1 MARLHAPPD
10 PMTKRREVTLGIG
23 GFLGHD
29 ANAALVVDGEVV
41 AAAQEERYTRRKHD
55 GGFPTRAI
63 ADCLAIGGLRPA
75 DVTTVVFA
83 EKHLQS
89 RFFDRTGRNASRLS
103 LLLARALP
111 SRWEADY
118 LAPAQALFPGARV
131 RSAWHH
137 LSHVA
142 GAFYTSGCESA
153 AFLCVDGKGEDYN
166 ASIGRIDGERLEIL
180 GELPWEAGLG
190 LFYTLVTYYLGFTT
204 FGSEYKVMGLAPYGE
219 PRFAGA
225 LRSILETD
233 ERGAVRL
240 LAPVRFVAPEL
251 DAGIAVVEGALGMP
265 RRRGGDPL
273 GEEHADVAASLQQ
286 VFEEE
291 VFKQAAH
298 VRQLTGERELLFTG
312 GCAQNCVVAGKLRAA
327 GLFADVHNSP
337 VAGDMGSGLGA
348 ALLHQR
354 AVGALDGGGVDV
366 RGYYLGSE
374 PGEPP
379 ADALPYEEHLGGDL
393 FAHVARELA
402 AGRIVA
408 WCRDR
413 MELGARALG
422 ARSIVADARVPGMQS
437 RLNQAVKF
445 REGFRPFAPIVLEE
459 RVGDWF
465 DSARPSRYM
474 QFVANL
480 RPERRY
486 PAPAGLRGMRERLD
500 APRMRSMRERLDD
513 PRSEIA
519 SVVHV
524 DYSARLQTVARETHP
539 GFHAL
544 LSAFEAETGI
554 PILIN
559 TSFNVAG
566 QPIVRTAAEAW
577 DCFVHTDVDLLVLGD
592 RLFRNPDELSREEK
606 VAWARGF
613 TAYS

>member
-1 MARLHAPPD
+1 MASEISP
-10 PMTKRREVTLGIG
+10 RRPG
-23 GFLGHD
+23 
-29 ANAALVVDGEVV
+29 AW
-41 AAAQEERYTRRKHD
+41 
-55 GGFPTRAI
+55 
-63 ADCLAIGGLRPA
+63 
-75 DVTTVVFA
+75 
-83 EKHLQS
+83 
-89 RFFDRTGRNASRLS
+89 
-103 LLLARALP
+103 ARAARSP
-111 SRWEADY
+111 STAASTSRI
-118 LAPAQALFPGARV
+118 

-166 ASIGRIDGERLEIL
+166 ASIGRIDGERVEIL

-190 LFYTLVTYYLGFTT
+190 LFYTLVTYYLGFQT

-225 LRSILETD
+225 LRSILQTD

-251 DAGIAVVEGALGMP
+251 DAGIAVVEKALAMP
-265 RRRGGDPL
+265 RRRGSDPL
-273 GEEHADVAASLQQ
+273 SQEHADVAASLQQ

-291 VFKQAAH
+291 VFKQAAY
-298 VRQLTGERELLFTG
+298 VRALTGERDLLFTG
-312 GCAQNCVVAGKLRAA
+312 GCAQNCVVAGKLRSS

-354 AVGALDGGGVDV
+354 AIGALDGRGVDV
-366 RGYYLGSE
+366 RGYYLGPE

-379 ADALPYEEHLGGDL
+379 AAALPYEEQPAGDL

-402 AGRIVA
+402 AGKVVA

-422 ARSIVADARVPGMQS
+422 ARSILADARVTGMQS

-459 RVGDWF
+459 KVGEWF

-480 RPERRY
+480 LPERRC
-486 PAPAGLRGMRERLD
+486 PVLAGLRGMRERLD
-500 APRMRSMRERLDD
+500 APR
-513 PRSEIA
+513 SEIR

-524 DYSARLQTVARETHP
+524 DYSARLQTVERHTHP

-544 LSAFEAETGI
+544 LTAFEAETGV

-577 DCFVHTDVDLLVLGD
+577 ECFLHTDVDLLVIGD
-592 RLFRNPDELSREEK
+592 RLFRNPDELTRDEK
-606 VAWARGF
+606 IAWARGF

>member
-1 MARLHAPPD
+1 MKNGA
-10 PMTKRREVTLGIG
+10 KREVTLGIG

-29 ANAALVVDGEVV
+29 ANAALVVDGEIV

-55 GGFPTRAI
+55 GSFPHRAI
-63 ADCLAIGGLRPA
+63 ADCLTIGGLRPE
-75 DVTTVVFA
+75 DVSTVVFA

-103 LLLARALP
+103 LLLGRALP
-111 SRWEADY
+111 ERWEADY
-118 LAPAQALFPGARV
+118 LQPARELFPRARV

-142 GAFYTSGCESA
+142 GAFYTSTCDSA
-153 AFLCVDGKGEDYN
+153 AFLCIDGKGEDYN
-166 ASIGRIDGERLEIL
+166 ASIGRIDGERLEIVA
-180 GELPWEAGLG
+180 ELPWEAGLG
-190 LFYTLVTYYLGFTT
+190 LFYTLVTHHLGFPT

-219 PRFAGA
+219 PRFVDR
-225 LRSILETD
+225 LRSILATD
-233 ERGAVRL
+233 DRGAVRL
-240 LAPVRFVAPEL
+240 LAPVRFVSPEME
-251 DAGIAVVEGALGMP
+251 AGIAVVERATGVP
-265 RRRGGDPL
+265 RRKSGDPL
-273 GEEHADVAASLQQ
+273 GDEHADLAASLQQ
-286 VFEEE
+286 IFEEE
-291 VFKQAAH
+291 VFKQAEY
-298 VRQLTGERELLFTG
+298 VRGLTGERQLLFTG
-312 GCAQNCVVAGKLRAA
+312 GCAQNCVTAGKLRSQ
-327 GLFADVHNSP
+327 GPFDEVHNSP

-354 AVGALDGGGVDV
+354 ALGILDGHKADP
-366 RGYYLGSE
+366 RGYYLGPE
-374 PGEPP
+374 PGDTPTV
-379 ADALPYEEHLGGDL
+379 ALPFEETVRGDL
-393 FAHVARELA
+393 FAHVAAELA
-402 AGRIVA
+402 SGKIVA

-422 ARSIVADARVPGMQS
+422 ARSILADARQPRMQS
-437 RLNQAVKF
+437 RLNLAVKF

-459 RVGDWF
+459 KVGEWF

-480 RPERRY
+480 RPERRQ
-486 PAPAGLRGMRERLD
+486 PTPAGMQGMRERLD
-500 APRMRSMRERLDD
+500 A

-524 DYSARLQTVARETHP
+524 DYSARLQTVERHTHP

-544 LSAFEAETGI
+544 LTAFEAQTGV

-577 DCFVHTDVDLLVLGD
+577 ECFVHTDVDLLVLGD
-592 RLFRNPDELSREEK
+592 RLFRHPGNLTRDEK
-606 VAWARGF
+606 IAWARGF
-613 TAYS
+613 TSFS